1 MRVSQS
7 LLPAYGCTTMQCV
20 RCGLETAAEAMF
32 CSNCG
37 SQLQLRCES
46 CDTLNPIDNNFCYS
60 CGTRL
65 GSEQGLGTRPVALAV
80 ECPRCHAANE
90 PSSVYC
96 FSCGLPLEGA
106 PAASRSSSIGEPA
119 GFWIRFGAY
128 VIDAIILITIEAIL
142 AALLQVDFFSDE
154 LGIFDLLG
162 LLTDAL
168 YFSLAIAIWGTTLG
182 KRALGLYVIRM
193 DDSKVGIGRA
203 FARYLSYF
211 ISGLTIGIGFLMIA
225 FRRDKRG
232 LHDLICDTQ
241 VVKRHSNT
249 RPYA

>member
-1 MRVSQS
+1 
-7 LLPAYGCTTMQCV
+7 MQCV
-20 RCGLETAAEAMF
+20 QCGLEPTAEAMF

-37 SQLQLRCES
+37 SQFQLRCEI
-46 CDTLNPIDNNFCYS
+46 CDTPNPIDSNFCYS

-65 GSEQGLGTRPVALAV
+65 GSGQGLGTHPVALAV

-96 FSCGLPLEGA
+96 FSCGLPLEGKA
-106 PAASRSSSIGEPA
+106 VASRSSSIGKPA
-119 GFWIRFGAY
+119 GFWIWLGASLIDG
-128 VIDAIILITIEAIL
+128 VILSIVGIVVIIIAAIIVFALVQGAAAADYEVSGFYIL
-142 AALLQVDFFSDE
+142 GFYLLW
-154 LGIFDLLG
+154 LLPNG
-162 LLTDAL
+162 LYYTLVVG
-168 YFSLAIAIWGTTLG
+168 IWGTTLG

-203 FARYLSYF
+203 FARYMSYF
-211 ISGLTIGIGFLMIA
+211 ISVLTIGIGFLMIA

>member
-1 MRVSQS
+1 
-7 LLPAYGCTTMQCV
+7 MQCL
-20 RCGLETAAEAMF
+20 RCGLEPTAEAMY

-37 SQLQLRCES
+37 SQLQLRCEN
-46 CDTLNPIDNNFCYS
+46 CDTPNPIDSNFCYS
-60 CGTRL
+60 CGTML
-65 GSEQGLGTRPVALAV
+65 ASEQDLRGLEVRDTRPVALVV
-80 ECPRCHAANE
+80 ECPRCGAANE
-90 PSSVYC
+90 QSSVYC

-106 PAASRSSSIGEPA
+106 PAASRSSSIGKPA

-128 VIDAIILITIEAIL
+128 LIDVIILITIEAIL
-142 AALLQVDFFSDE
+142 AALLQLDYFSDE
-154 LGIFDLLG
+154 LGIFDLLS
-162 LLTDAL
+162 LLIDAL
-168 YFSLAIAIWGTTLG
+168 YFSLAVGIWGTTLG
-182 KRALGLYVIRM
+182 KRALRLYVIRV

-211 ISGLTIGIGFLMIA
+211 VSVITIGIGFLMIA

>member
-1 MRVSQS
+1 
-7 LLPAYGCTTMQCV
+7 
-20 RCGLETAAEAMF
+20 MF

-46 CDTLNPIDNNFCYS
+46 CDTSNPVDSNFCYI

-65 GSEQGLGTRPVALAV
+65 GSEQGLGAHTVALAV

-90 PSSVYC
+90 QSSVYC
-96 FSCGLPLEGA
+96 YSCGLPLEGA
-106 PAASRSSSIGEPA
+106 PVASSSSSIGIPA

-128 VIDAIILITIEAIL
+128 VIDGIILITIEAIL

-162 LLTDAL
+162 LLIDAL
-168 YFSLAIAIWGTTLG
+168 YFTLAVGIWGTTLG
-182 KRALGLYVIRM
+182 KRAFRLYIIRM

-203 FARYLSYF
+203 FARYLSIF
-211 ISGLTIGIGFLMIA
+211 ISFFIIGIGILMIA